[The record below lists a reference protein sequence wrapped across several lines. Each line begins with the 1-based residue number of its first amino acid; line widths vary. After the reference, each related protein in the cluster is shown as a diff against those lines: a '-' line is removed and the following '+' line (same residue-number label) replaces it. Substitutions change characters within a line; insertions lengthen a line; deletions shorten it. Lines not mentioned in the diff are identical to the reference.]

1 MRVRWIVIAFLG
13 LCAAARAE
21 AQSAR
26 VERRGPAEVAAAP
39 GEALTIPFRVTSLSS
54 TGTMIDGQA
63 SLPAGW
69 GATGGAARELAP
81 GEAELRLLGVRV
93 PASAAAGRYVVR
105 YTAGAGADSAAV
117 VVSARRRVVVEPETT
132 EPPMVVAGQPYAV
145 RFRVA
150 NRGNVAERLELR
162 VAADG
167 GAAPRADS
175 SALRLPAG
183 AERVVTVRAGTDR
196 RATASARHQVTLRAA
211 GEADTAAAHV
221 VVSVVPAGAGR
232 VARRGLPAELRVRA
246 ADSLSAAGFAF
257 HARGALDRAG
267 RVQLDVEARTA
278 DPAGAPFHRQDEY
291 RLRLDAPGLSLRLG
305 DDSYALSRLT
315 EPGRYG
321 FGGAASLRRGMIGL
335 GGMVARDRRGDGRG
349 GVAGGFARLGGRR
362 ARLGV
367 VVAAPDSGAMRW
379 TVEAAAAP
387 HPLLQVEA
395 EGAPPAE
402 GAEPPRALR
411 AWGNTRALSYEAMH
425 LRGASA
431 YGGTG
436 SPDQDFASVTI
447 RPFGQLS
454 LSASARR
461 GGDFRFHGD
470 TVTVFATS
478 RRAAAAWGNRV
489 AVEVRET
496 GGGVGGRGDLRAA
509 RARIGIPLLRRAWL
523 HPAYEAG
530 EIVPTA
536 GAAPAPFRVL
546 SMQATVSARG
556 GASVWAYAQLHEGAS
571 TRLEQGREWS
581 GALSAHLPVLRATWV
596 RVSTQARR
604 VDGRRMEALLDLSL
618 ERALGGG
625 HRLALRGLA
634 DAQAAGWRPRGFIE
648 YALPLALPLPSA
660 DDDRVTA
667 RVFDP
672 ATGRGIPGVLVRVAD
687 RAALTDARGVAGFA
701 GLPAGEHTLRIDPGA
716 GPERVADRDLPIPVR
731 VGGGARRVEIGLQPA
746 ARMTGI
752 VERVPAGSDS
762 VAPMAGVEVEIVGPG
777 GVRRLMTD
785 AEGRFSASGLR
796 PGWWRVRIA
805 PASLPRHHELQEHQM
820 LLLPAGGESRAWLR
834 VIEKERPVQIIQSG
848 ELTVP

>member
-1 MRVRWIVIAFLG
+1 
-13 LCAAARAE
+13 
-21 AQSAR
+21 
-26 VERRGPAEVAAAP
+26 
-39 GEALTIPFRVTSLSS
+39 
-54 TGTMIDGQA
+54 
-63 SLPAGW
+63 
-69 GATGGAARELAP
+69 
-81 GEAELRLLGVRV
+81 
-93 PASAAAGRYVVR
+93 
-105 YTAGAGADSAAV
+105 
-117 VVSARRRVVVEPETT
+117 
-132 EPPMVVAGQPYAV
+132 
-145 RFRVA
+145 
-150 NRGNVAERLELR
+150 
-162 VAADG
+162 
-167 GAAPRADS
+167 ADS
-175 SALRLPAG
+175 STLRLPAG
-183 AERVVTVRAGTDR
+183 TERIVTVRAGTDG
-196 RATASARHQVTLRAA
+196 RATASARRQVTLRAA

-221 VVSVVPAGAGR
+221 VVAVVPAGGGR

-257 HARGALDRAG
+257 HARGALDRNG
-267 RVQLDVEARTA
+267 RVRLDVEARTA

-291 RLRLDAPGLSLRLG
+291 RLRLDAPGFSLRLG

-321 FGGAASLRRGMIGL
+321 FGGAASLRRGILGL

-349 GVAGGFARLGGRR
+349 GVAGGFVRLGGRR

-367 VVAAPDSGAMRW
+367 VAAAPDSGAVRW

-411 AWGNTRALSYEAMH
+411 AWGHTRALSYEAMH

-436 SPDQDFASVTI
+436 SPDQDFASLTL

-470 TVTVFATS
+470 TIQVFATA
-478 RRAAAAWGNRV
+478 RRAAAAWGNRI

-496 GGGVGGRGDLRAA
+496 GGGIGGRGDLRAA
-509 RARIGIPLLRRAWL
+509 RARIGIPLFGRAWL

-546 SMQATVSARG
+546 SMQATVSSRA
-556 GASVWAYAQLHEGAS
+556 GASIWAYAQLHEGAS
-571 TRLEQGREWS
+571 TRAEQGREWS

-596 RVSTQARR
+596 RVSAQGRR
-604 VDGRRMEALLDLSL
+604 ADGRPMEALLDLSL
-618 ERALGGG
+618 ERALGAG
-625 HRLALRGLA
+625 HRLTLRGLA
-634 DAQAAGWRPRGFIE
+634 DAQAAGGWRPRGFVE

-672 ATGRGIPGVLVRVAD
+672 MTGRGIPGVLVRVSD
-687 RAALTDARGVAGFA
+687 HAALTDARGIAGFA

-716 GPERVADRDLPIPVR
+716 GPERVADRDLPVR
-731 VGGGARRVEIGLQPA
+731 VTVGRGAQRVEIGLQPA

-752 VERVPAGSDS
+752 VERVPAGADS
-762 VAPMAGVEVEIVGPG
+762 AAPMPGVQVEIVGPG

-805 PASLPRHHELQEHQM
+805 QGSLPRHHELQEHQM